1 MAVNPLGTSGSSI
14 DTSAIV
20 QQLMQVE
27 RQPLLKLKQK
37 EAGYQA
43 KISAYAALLSSVSS
57 FKSAVTSLKD
67 SSLMG
72 MKATVSDTSY
82 MTATA
87 SSTATAGTYNIKIN
101 NIAKAQSIYSTLFTA
116 ENAEVA
122 DLTTYATQKL
132 QIQVGS
138 STAKEITINSSNNSL
153 SAIKDAINNA
163 SAGVTA
169 SIINET
175 GFTISS
181 SNNSIVF
188 NDGSSRTATI
198 TAGNYTGAE
207 LATAID
213 TALEAANDPAHPADS
228 YSVSYNAT
236 TKKFTITNN
245 SGVSVDFLWEDAGT
259 TAESIL
265 GFTSTDHTAVSNGGT
280 ATSDYA
286 SETSTLYRL
295 VLSSDSAGASNT
307 IKMKVDEDNDGNFE
321 EAGAET
327 DTTGLSRLAFNQST
341 GVTSMTQSQAALDAS
356 LEVNGYS
363 VTRSSNTISD
373 LITGVTLS
381 LVKDTGSSTISLTVA
396 KDTSTLTSKLNS
408 FVSSYNQVMS
418 TINDLRGNATTR
430 GILSGDATSAALKNT
445 LRTIITATYNNTNLV
460 SLGLTHDKNG
470 VLSLNSTTLDS
481 AISSNQSSVI
491 TTINT
496 MATSLEAS
504 LGDYVNTILPARK
517 DGYQETVKNVQKN
530 AENLE
535 RRLQTTEVALRKKFI
550 ALDRLLNQL
559 QGTSSYLTQ
568 QMDKLGKTFGGK

>member
-67 SSLMG
+67 SSLVG

-87 SSTATAGTYNIKIN
+87 SSTATAGTYTMKIGSL
-101 NIAKAQSIYSTLFTA
+101 AAAQSLSSLRFGSQTMK
-116 ENAEVA
+116 VA
-122 DLTTYATQKL
+122 DLSVNTTQKIK
-132 QIQVGS
+132 IQVGS
-138 STAKEITINSSNNSL
+138 STAKEITINSTNNTL
-153 SAIKDAINNA
+153 SGIKDAINSA

-169 SIINET
+169 SIVKE
-175 GFTISS
+175 SS
-181 SNNSIVF
+181 SFVIDANNKTIVF
-188 NDGSSRTATI
+188 NDGTADRTATI
-198 TAGNYTGAE
+198 AEGTYTSSG
-207 LATAID
+207 LATAIQ
-213 TALEAANDPAHPADS
+213 TALNSAPG
-228 YSVSYNAT
+228 T
-236 TKKFTITNN
+236 TNTFAVEYDTTLSKFKITNSAGPN
-245 SGVSVDFLWEDAGT
+245 ANILWGSTST
-259 TAESIL
+259 TAEQIL
-265 GFTSTDHTAVSNGGT
+265 GFDPTTDTVNTGSSTTGDDTVDGTYKLTLTSNTT
-280 ATSDYA
+280 
-286 SETSTLYRL
+286 
-295 VLSSDSAGASNT
+295 GASNT
-307 IKMKVDEDNDGNFE
+307 ISLTVDENNDGTYGG
-321 EAGAET
+321 AGET
-327 DTTGLSRLAFNQST
+327 DTAGLSSLASGN
-341 GVTSMTQSQAALDAS
+341 MTTTQAAADAS
-356 LEVNGYS
+356 ITVNGLT
-363 VTRSSNTISD
+363 VARSSNTVTD
-373 LITGVTLS
+373 VITGVTMNLIKKS
-381 LVKDTGSSTISLTVA
+381 DPTEFTLTVENDPSSL
-396 KDTSTLTSKLNS
+396 KSKVNS

-418 TINDLRGNATTR
+418 TIKDLRGNATTR
-430 GILSGDATSAALKNT
+430 GILSGDATSLSLQNE
-445 LRTIITATYNNTNLV
+445 LRTVITRTYNNATLV

-470 VLSLNSTTLDS
+470 VLSLNSTTFDS
-481 AISSNQSSVI
+481 AVSSSQSNVV

-496 MATSLEAS
+496 MAKSLDVS
-504 LGDYVNTILPARK
+504 LGDYVNTILPVK
-517 DGYQETVKNVQKN
+517 KSGYQDSVKNVQKN

>member
-87 SSTATAGTYNIKIN
+87 SSTATAGTYTMKIGSL
-101 NIAKAQSIYSTLFTA
+101 AAAQSLSSFRFGSQTMK
-116 ENAEVA
+116 VA
-122 DLTTYATQKL
+122 DLSVNTTQKIK
-132 QIQVGS
+132 IQVGS
-138 STAKEITINSSNNSL
+138 STAKEITIDSTNNTL
-153 SAIKDAINNA
+153 SGIKDAINSA

-169 SIINET
+169 STVKE
-175 GFTISS
+175 SS
-181 SNNSIVF
+181 SFVIDANNKTIVF
-188 NDGSSRTATI
+188 NDGTADRTATI
-198 TAGNYTGAE
+198 AEGTYTSSG
-207 LATAID
+207 LATAIQ
-213 TALEAANDPAHPADS
+213 TALNSAPG
-228 YSVSYNAT
+228 T
-236 TKKFTITNN
+236 TNTFAVEYDTTLSKFKITNSAGPN
-245 SGVSVDFLWEDAGT
+245 VNILWGSTST
-259 TAESIL
+259 TAEQIL
-265 GFTSTDHTAVSNGGT
+265 GFDPTTDTVTTGSSTTGDDTVDGTYKLTLTSNTT
-280 ATSDYA
+280 
-286 SETSTLYRL
+286 
-295 VLSSDSAGASNT
+295 GASNT
-307 IKMKVDEDNDGNFE
+307 ISLTVDENNDGTYGG
-321 EAGAET
+321 AGET
-327 DTTGLSRLAFNQST
+327 DTAGLSSLASGNMST
-341 GVTSMTQSQAALDAS
+341 TQAAADAS
-356 LEVNGYS
+356 ITVNGLTVARS
-363 VTRSSNTISD
+363 GNTVTD
-373 LITGVTLS
+373 VITGVTMN
-381 LVKDTGSSTISLTVA
+381 LVKISGATEFTLTVA
-396 KDTSTLTSKLNS
+396 QDTSTLTSKLNS

-470 VLSLNSTTLDS
+470 VLSLNSSTLDS

-504 LGDYVNTILPARK
+504 LGDYANTILPVK
-517 DGYQETVKNVQKN
+517 KSGYQDSVKNVQKN

>member
-87 SSTATAGTYNIKIN
+87 SSTATAGTYTMKIGSL
-101 NIAKAQSIYSTLFTA
+101 AAAQSLSSLGFGSQTMK
-116 ENAEVA
+116 VA
-122 DLTTYATQKL
+122 DLSVNTTQKIK
-132 QIQVGS
+132 IQVGS
-138 STAKEITINSSNNSL
+138 STAKEITIDSTNNTL
-153 SAIKDAINNA
+153 SGIKDAINSA

-169 SIINET
+169 SLVKE
-175 GFTISS
+175 SS
-181 SNNSIVF
+181 SFVINANNKTIVF
-188 NDGSSRTATI
+188 NDGTADRTATI
-198 TAGNYTGAE
+198 AEGTYTSSG
-207 LATAID
+207 LATAIQ
-213 TALEAANDPAHPADS
+213 TALNSAPG
-228 YSVSYNAT
+228 T
-236 TKKFTITNN
+236 TNTFAVEYDTTLSKFKITNSAGPN
-245 SGVSVDFLWEDAGT
+245 ANILWGSTST
-259 TAESIL
+259 TAEQIL
-265 GFTSTDHTAVSNGGT
+265 GFDPTTDTVNTGSSTTGDDTVDGTYKLTLTSNTT
-280 ATSDYA
+280 
-286 SETSTLYRL
+286 
-295 VLSSDSAGASNT
+295 GASNT
-307 IKMKVDEDNDGNFE
+307 ISLTVDENNDGTYGG
-321 EAGAET
+321 AGET
-327 DTTGLSRLAFNQST
+327 DTAGLSSLASGN
-341 GVTSMTQSQAALDAS
+341 MTTTQAAADAS
-356 LEVNGYS
+356 ITVNGLT
-363 VTRSSNTISD
+363 VTRSSNTITD
-373 LITGVTLS
+373 VITGVTMNLIKKS
-381 LVKDTGSSTISLTVA
+381 DPTEFTLTVENDSSSL
-396 KDTSTLTSKLNS
+396 KSKVNS

-418 TINDLRGNATTR
+418 TIKDLRGNATTR
-430 GILSGDATSAALKNT
+430 GILSGDATSLSLQNE
-445 LRTIITATYNNTNLV
+445 LRTVITRTYNNATLV

-470 VLSLNSTTLDS
+470 VLSLNSTTFDS
-481 AISSNQSSVI
+481 AVSSSQSNVV

-496 MATSLEAS
+496 MAKSLDVS
-504 LGDYVNTILPARK
+504 LGDYVNTILPVK
-517 DGYQETVKNVQKN
+517 KSGYQDSVKNVQKN

-535 RRLQTTEVALRKKFI
+535 RRLQTTEVALKKKFI

>member
-43 KISAYAALLSSVSS
+43 KISAYATLLSSVSS
-57 FKSAVTSLKD
+57 LKSAVTSLKA

-87 SSTATAGTYNIKIN
+87 SSTATAGTYTMKIGSL
-101 NIAKAQSIYSTLFTA
+101 AAAQSLSSLRFGSQTMK
-116 ENAEVA
+116 VA
-122 DLTTYATQKL
+122 DLSTYTTQKIK
-132 QIQVGS
+132 IQVGS
-138 STAKEITINSSNNSL
+138 STAKEITINSTNNTL
-153 SAIKDAINNA
+153 SGIKDAINSA

-169 SIINET
+169 SVVKE
-175 GFTISS
+175 SS
-181 SNNSIVF
+181 SFVIDANNKTIIF
-188 NDGSSRTATI
+188 NDGTADRTATI
-198 TAGNYTGAE
+198 AEGTYTSSG
-207 LATAID
+207 LATAIQ
-213 TALEAANDPAHPADS
+213 TALNSAPGTTNTF
-228 YSVSYNAT
+228 SVQYDT
-236 TKKFTITNN
+236 TLSKFKITNSAGPN
-245 SGVSVDFLWEDAGT
+245 VNILWGSTST
-259 TAESIL
+259 TAEQIL
-265 GFTSTDHTAVSNGGT
+265 GFDPTTDAVTAGSSTTGDDTVDGTYKLTLTSNTT
-280 ATSDYA
+280 
-286 SETSTLYRL
+286 
-295 VLSSDSAGASNT
+295 GASNT
-307 IKMKVDEDNDGNFE
+307 ISLSVDEDNDGIYG
-321 EAGAET
+321 EAGET
-327 DTTGLSRLAFNQST
+327 DTAGLSSLASGNMST
-341 GVTSMTQSQAALDAS
+341 TQAAADAS
-356 LEVNGYS
+356 ITVNGLT
-363 VTRSSNTISD
+363 VARSSNTVTD
-373 LITGVTLS
+373 VITGVTMN
-381 LVKDTGSSTISLTVA
+381 LVKISGATEFTLTVA
-396 KDTSTLTSKLNS
+396 QDTSTLTSKLNS

-470 VLSLNSTTLDS
+470 VLSLNSSTLDS

-504 LGDYVNTILPARK
+504 LGDYANTILPVK
-517 DGYQETVKNVQKN
+517 KSGYQDSVKNVQKN